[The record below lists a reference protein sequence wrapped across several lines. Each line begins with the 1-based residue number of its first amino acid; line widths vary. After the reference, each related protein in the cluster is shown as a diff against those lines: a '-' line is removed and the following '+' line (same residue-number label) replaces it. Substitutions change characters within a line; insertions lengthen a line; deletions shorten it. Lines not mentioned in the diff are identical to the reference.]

1 MITQQRSVAYM
12 PRRRY
17 NEIMNIFNPKVCKKE
32 EEEWSKEQTK
42 QIENKWKGDWDKKK
56 KKR

>member
-17 NEIMNIFNPKVCKKE
+17 NEIMNIFNPKVGKKE

-56 KKR
+56 KR

>member
-1 MITQQRSVAYM
+1 M

-17 NEIMNIFNPKVCKKE
+17 NEIMNIFNPKVGKKE

-56 KKR
+56 KKVRSINIPST